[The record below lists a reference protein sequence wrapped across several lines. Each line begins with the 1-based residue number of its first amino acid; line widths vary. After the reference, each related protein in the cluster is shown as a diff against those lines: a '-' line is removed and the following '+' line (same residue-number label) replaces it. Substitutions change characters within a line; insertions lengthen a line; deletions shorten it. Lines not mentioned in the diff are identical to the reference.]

1 MEYGVILVQ
10 KPIDIFDLMRDTAKI
25 KVYEIIR
32 ERGPI
37 TRAEIKDITGMKLT
51 TLSRILDELSDKD
64 LIMQIGFDASGGGR
78 RPVLFAI
85 VPSFAYAVGIDI
97 SRTYTKAV
105 LFDIAFKPVDSYT
118 MDMNEDCTPQNVVE
132 RLVSWLNKTTV
143 DKRKILGIGIGT
155 VGPITTD
162 GIIKHPRDFP
172 AYGWDMVPIKQ
183 MMETYTGLPVMVANG
198 ADCAVMGEYSCGE
211 AVKRSGVIAY
221 IIIGIGIRCGIMVNG
236 AVVTGLNEEEDAFG
250 HMIVDID
257 GKLCGCGNYGCLE
270 TYCSIP
276 AILMSYASHI
286 KKYRPNDDLPLSHL
300 VFRDFCAA
308 LEKGDEI
315 AIRVADDAAAYLSAG
330 LANFARLLNPQL
342 IMLGGPLINDCHRIY
357 DIAVEMAYKR
367 LCGKD
372 GAKPHIFVKG
382 LLSNEAVCTGAA
394 AMIINTTI
402 YHSGTNAVREFRDN
416 TNELSWIKLS

>member
-1 MEYGVILVQ
+1 MQ
-10 KPIDIFDLMRDTAKI
+10 KPVDAFDLMQNTAKI

-32 ERGPI
+32 EHGPI

-51 TLSRILDELSDKD
+51 TLSRILDELSDKG
-64 LIMQIGFDASGGGR
+64 LITQTGFDASGGGR

-85 VPSFAYAVGIDI
+85 APSFAYAVGIDI

-105 LFDIAFKPVDSYT
+105 LFDMAFKAVDGYT

-155 VGPITTD
+155 VGPITPD

-172 AYGWDMVPIKQ
+172 ARGWDMVPIKQ
-183 MMETYTGLPVMVANG
+183 MIETYTGLSVVVANG
-198 ADCAVMGEYSCGE
+198 ADCAVMGEYSCGK
-211 AVKRSGVIAY
+211 AVKHSGVIAY

-257 GKLCGCGNYGCLE
+257 GKPCGCGNYGCLE

-276 AILMSYASHI
+276 AILMSYTSHI
-286 KKYRPNDDLPLSHL
+286 KKYRSNDDLPLSYL

-315 AIRVADDAAAYLSAG
+315 AMRVADDAAAYLSAG
-330 LANFARLLNPQL
+330 LTNFARLLNPQL

-357 DIAVEMAYKR
+357 DVAVEMAYKR
-367 LCGKD
+367 LCGRAGVKT
-372 GAKPHIFVKG
+372 HIFDKG
-382 LLSNEAVCTGAA
+382 LLSDEVVCTGAA
-394 AMIINTTI
+394 AMIINTTL
-402 YHSGTNAVREFRDN
+402 YRSGTNAVRGSRDN
-416 TNELSWIKLS
+416 TNKLSRIKLN